1 MSVFT
6 RKEIKVDEKLS
17 NMFGFPI
24 GAQVSYSDLTKK
36 LYDYINSNQLRMTS
50 QSQRK
55 GEQQTSII
63 AQQFCFNCGS
73 RLPMGSKFCDTCGSM
88 Q

>member
-1 MSVFT
+1 MSGFT

-17 NMFGFPI
+17 SIFGIPI
-24 GAQVSYSDLTKK
+24 DERVSYADLTKK
-36 LYDYINSNQLRMTS
+36 LYDYINSNQLRITD

-73 RLPMGSKFCDTCGSM
+73 RLPLDSKFCDKCGRM